1 MEIKNLSIADLK
13 SAYDFVI
20 MDLEELDESA
30 TRKNIPVETIPAYRE
45 VKLVEEKLW
54 NELLNRTRFL
64 K

>member
-20 MDLEELDESA
+20 MDLEELHETA
-30 TRKNIPVETIPAYRE
+30 KKKNIPVEKIPAYEE
-45 VKLVEEKLW
+45 VKLVEDKLW
-54 NELLNRTRFL
+54 HELLNRTRFL